1 MNSWDEIIFNNLNK
15 CYGSYQLRKKYT
27 KYLFFS
33 LLISLALI
41 TIPICIVYIK
51 YKAENVVDYFPYL
64 VSMELDRPP
73 DLEALS
79 SPPPPPLIEP
89 KQLQE
94 VDVVPVVVDTLATQP
109 EQIDKNKETKDD
121 KNDSL
126 KLDNNKSKDGNGFN
140 VNGDSAIFF
149 IYVDN
154 LPEFPGGKIGL
165 SKFIYQ
171 NTVYPDSAQRHHIEG
186 RVLVQFVITKYGDV
200 RDISILK
207 GVNPLLDREALRVV
221 SMFPKWKPGK
231 RAGRPVNVRYQ
242 VPFSFKINYNSA
254 NSEGKS

>member
-94 VDVVPVVVDTLATQP
+94 VDVVPVVVDTLATQA
-109 EQIDKNKETKDD
+109 EQIKKQKTTRTTA
-121 KNDSL
+121 S
-126 KLDNNKSKDGNGFN
+126 
-140 VNGDSAIFF
+140 
-149 IYVDN
+149 N
-154 LPEFPGGKIGL
+154 LTI
-165 SKFIYQ
+165 I
-171 NTVYPDSAQRHHIEG
+171 
-186 RVLVQFVITKYGDV
+186 
-200 RDISILK
+200 
-207 GVNPLLDREALRVV
+207 NPKMEMV
-221 SMFPKWKPGK
+221 SM
-231 RAGRPVNVRYQ
+231 
-242 VPFSFKINYNSA
+242 
-254 NSEGKS
+254 